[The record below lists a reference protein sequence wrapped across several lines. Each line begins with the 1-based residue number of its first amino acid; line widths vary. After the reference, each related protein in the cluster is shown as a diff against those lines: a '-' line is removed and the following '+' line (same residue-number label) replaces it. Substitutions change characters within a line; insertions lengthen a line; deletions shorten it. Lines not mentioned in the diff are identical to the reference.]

1 MGNPRANCAEY
12 AKGFSSPLSKNSNYN
27 RMYQDFFYWKS
38 SSLALALKTCSSY
51 ESHNTWKGLVGIA
64 PNGAVTFIS
73 FLYTDCMSDVEMNES
88 CGLIDL

>member
-12 AKGFSSPLSKNSNYN
+12 ATGFSSPLSKNSNYN

-38 SSLALALKTCSSY
+38 SSLGLASKTFSSY
-51 ESHNTWKGLVGIA
+51 ESHNAWKGLVRIA

-73 FLYTDCMSDVEMNES
+73 FLYTGCMSDVEMNES
-88 CGLIDL
+88 CGL